1 MDELLLFQ
9 VVARID
15 FAVTVQPANA
25 WRGAFIGATHQT
37 TVYTMF
43 EAAVIQAVGELA
55 QVTTTTTTTTAAT
68 AAAAAAV
75 VKVPSRS
82 NVPVG
87 GYNPSRTGE
96 NGTTGGVCQWN
107 AIDSTWGDCTLTI
120 DVGVTGDV
128 FLASRLL
135 RLVRSF
141 TVTQCLR
148 ISESQYLNKSQTTK
162 MISL

>member
-55 QVTTTTTTTTAAT
+55 QVTTTTTTTAAT
-68 AAAAAAV
+68 AATAAAV

-148 ISESQYLNKSQTTK
+148 ILRISETQFSSNH
-162 MISL
+162 

>member
-55 QVTTTTTTTTAAT
+55 QVTTTAAAAT
-68 AAAAAAV
+68 AAAAAAAV

>member
-55 QVTTTTTTTTAAT
+55 QVTTTTAAAAT
-68 AAAAAAV
+68 AAATAAV

-96 NGTTGGVCQWN
+96 NGTTGGLCQWN

>member
-55 QVTTTTTTTTAAT
+55 QVTTTTTTAAAAT
-68 AAAAAAV
+68 AASSAAA
-75 VKVPSRS
+75 STS
-82 NVPVG
+82 
-87 GYNPSRTGE
+87 TGAAARAA
-96 NGTTGGVCQWN
+96 T
-107 AIDSTWGDCTLTI
+107 
-120 DVGVTGDV
+120 
-128 FLASRLL
+128 
-135 RLVRSF
+135 
-141 TVTQCLR
+141 
-148 ISESQYLNKSQTTK
+148 
-162 MISL
+162 